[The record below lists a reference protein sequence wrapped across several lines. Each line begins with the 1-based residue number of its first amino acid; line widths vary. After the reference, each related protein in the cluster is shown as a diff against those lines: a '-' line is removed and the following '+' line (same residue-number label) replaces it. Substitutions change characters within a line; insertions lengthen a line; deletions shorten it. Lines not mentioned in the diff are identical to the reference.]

1 LRVVAIEPP
10 ASRALASAL
19 ATRVVTGIVLVAAV
33 LAALFALPPLAF
45 GVVLLLIVVM
55 AALEWATLI
64 GLAGASRAAFAIVT
78 LVAGAALLW
87 LGADRGA
94 APVVV
99 AVCGVAT
106 LFWIAVGVPSV
117 LRNWQPASSWVR
129 AASALVVLEGALVAI
144 LACRAHSPWL
154 ALAAMAIVWIADT
167 AAYFS
172 GRRFGR
178 HKLAP
183 AISPGKTREG
193 AYGALIGVAVYAL
206 ALVPLAERA
215 GYRGAHD
222 TYAIVVWTLFA
233 LALAALSIVGDL
245 HESLLK
251 RRAGAKDSGAILP
264 GHGGVL
270 DRIDELVA
278 AMPPAA
284 LAATAFLRPA

>member
-1 LRVVAIEPP
+1 MRVAAIEPS

-183 AISPGKTREG
+183 AISPGKTWEG
-193 AYGALIGVAVYAL
+193 ALGALIGVAVYAL
-206 ALVPLAERA
+206 ALVPLAARA
-215 GYRGAHD
+215 GYRGSHD
-222 TYAIVVWTLFA
+222 AYAVVVWLLFA

-245 HESLLK
+245 YESLLK
-251 RRAGAKDSGAILP
+251 RRANAKDSGAILP

-270 DRIDELVA
+270 DRIDALVA

-284 LAATAFLRPA
+284 LAATVLLRAA